1 MSFLNQIRRGLTRRT
16 SDEPGLAGNNILA
29 EISRDRNI
37 LTDAGLPIEVEG
49 AEKASRTL
57 AEIYTVETVD
67 LKTVKRLGV
76 TAPEEAP
83 KAEPKP
89 ADGVLDQEPQLE
101 LDLGDPYRGWM
112 ESFVLTEP
120 LTVLGL
126 SAHAQRC
133 LQQVGKTA
141 LKDIIGIH
149 FEDFLLFKGLGQTHL
164 NEVKEKLSAYLKG
177 RNLSRPR
184 RIDAVALIRGQAS
197 FLPKVDLALLF
208 KRFGCEEFIQLS
220 PGEKHELE
228 SLDKNAVTR
237 RGDAALKALGE
248 KKGIIDALK
257 RVEIVY
263 VIPWVQQ
270 RGRVAT
276 AIEIKERWERLICF
290 PESARKL
297 LNFLEALAGDLLK
310 LGGLIP
316 VQENLYATDKEA
328 KALALSAL
336 KIAKSYYYKPQMSY
350 PLGLLKELVLKEL
363 CLFWVALDARILER
377 VLIGS
382 GEFVRFIDKGAAYAA
397 LIIY

>member
-76 TAPEEAP
+76 SAPEEAP

-89 ADGVLDQEPQLE
+89 ADGVLDQESQLE

-149 FEDFLLFKGLGQTHL
+149 FEDFLLFKG
-164 NEVKEKLSAYLKG
+164 
-177 RNLSRPR
+177 
-184 RIDAVALIRGQAS
+184 
-197 FLPKVDLALLF
+197 
-208 KRFGCEEFIQLS
+208 
-220 PGEKHELE
+220 
-228 SLDKNAVTR
+228 
-237 RGDAALKALGE
+237 
-248 KKGIIDALK
+248 
-257 RVEIVY
+257 
-263 VIPWVQQ
+263 
-270 RGRVAT
+270 
-276 AIEIKERWERLICF
+276 
-290 PESARKL
+290 
-297 LNFLEALAGDLLK
+297 
-310 LGGLIP
+310 
-316 VQENLYATDKEA
+316 
-328 KALALSAL
+328 
-336 KIAKSYYYKPQMSY
+336 
-350 PLGLLKELVLKEL
+350 
-363 CLFWVALDARILER
+363 
-377 VLIGS
+377 
-382 GEFVRFIDKGAAYAA
+382 
-397 LIIY
+397 